1 MLRDLFQVAH
11 TTIWTHYWPVADK
24 SNSSPVTAPITEAL
38 TVAAV
43 ARRLGVAPAT
53 LRTWDRR
60 YGLGPS
66 EHSTGEHRRYNIND
80 LARLTLMRK
89 LVIAGVSPAEAAQ
102 RALAFDGET
111 SPELISSSLSKD
123 VAVREE
129 LVETLIRAARAY
141 DRNFIEELLRSEL
154 SARGISNTWNEVI
167 VPLLIMIGDEWAESG
182 TGIETEHLVSEIIKR
197 LLQEEN
203 KSVANPVNARPVLL
217 ACIGEEMHSLAL
229 YALGACLSERNIAIQ
244 FLGART
250 PIEAISA
257 VVKRSAPPA
266 IFLWAQLG
274 KNGDPAVLGEL
285 PSIRPAPRIVLGGPG
300 WKLSDKKTAVHVDD
314 LMEAVEEITR
324 AAGA

>member
-1 MLRDLFQVAH
+1 M
-11 TTIWTHYWPVADK
+11 
-24 SNSSPVTAPITEAL
+24 NSPLPGTESL

-66 EHSTGEHRRYNIND
+66 EHSSGEHRRYNGSDI
-80 LARLTLMRK
+80 ARLTLMRK

-102 RALAFDGET
+102 RALAFDGEV
-111 SPELISSSLSKD
+111 SPESLTNSITSD

-129 LVETLIRAARAY
+129 LVETLIRAARSY

-154 SARGISNTWNEVI
+154 SARGITNTWNEVL
-167 VPLLIMIGDEWAESG
+167 VPLLIIIGDEWADSG

-197 LLQEEN
+197 LLQEAN
-203 KSVANPVNARPVLL
+203 ASVQNPVNARPVLL

-229 YALGACLSERNIAIQ
+229 YTLGAVLSERKIATQ

-266 IFLWAQLG
+266 IFLWAQLN
-274 KNGDPAVLGEL
+274 KNGNHELLAEL

-300 WKLSDKKTAVHVDD
+300 WSRNVAKPAVLVED
-314 LMEAVEEITR
+314 LLEACEEISR
-324 AAGA
+324 AVGA